1 MNTISLFFIAV
12 VVIVNVAMLL
22 YVAYK
27 FYKNTKDDGRT

>member
-27 FYKNTKDDGRT
+27 FYKNNNK

>member
-27 FYKNTKDDGRT
+27 FYKNNKKDGGT

>member
-1 MNTISLFFIAV
+1 MSSASLFFIAV

-27 FYKNTKDDGRT
+27 FYKHNNNGGT

>member
-27 FYKNTKDDGRT
+27 FYKNKNNGRT